1 MHGRRDYPSQ
11 VIMPFL
17 GSNIGGSH
25 VASFA
30 LGDVLS
36 ADYNIE
42 CTVLCPTPSFIAE
55 EARKRH
61 FSVVSSG
68 DHPTYRHPLSY
79 DLRRLPGRIGILH
92 RFRSRHAVLHCNDI
106 QALKSWG
113 PAAKLHKIPVIYHH
127 RALHVMTFLKRRVLS
142 LADYAICVSD
152 VCLDNLSCVARRK
165 VVLDPVTIADAGGV
179 RARDSLVEELDLD
192 HGVRLVG
199 FVANFFHRKRPF
211 FFLDVCAQLVRQV
224 NDVHGIVF
232 GRSRELEEGKLR
244 AYADSIRLAGRVT
257 FAGFR
262 LPPTRNIA
270 ALDVLIAPAVNEPF
284 GLTLVE
290 ALLLGI
296 PYVATASAG
305 HVEIHRRWRGG
316 ELVGERASPDEF
328 ASVVMDIL
336 RHPDRLTAQAL
347 RTKAQQDLSPTRHA
361 DEVMGIYKSVAAD
374 RTLPTLAANS

>member
-1 MHGRRDYPSQ
+1 
-11 VIMPFL
+11 
-17 GSNIGGSH
+17 
-25 VASFA
+25 
-30 LGDVLS
+30 
-36 ADYNIE
+36 
-42 CTVLCPTPSFIAE
+42 
-55 EARKRH
+55 
-61 FSVVSSG
+61 
-68 DHPTYRHPLSY
+68 
-79 DLRRLPGRIGILH
+79 
-92 RFRSRHAVLHCNDI
+92 
-106 QALKSWG
+106 
-113 PAAKLHKIPVIYHH
+113 VIYHH

-192 HGVRLVG
+192 DGVRLVG
-199 FVANFFHRKRPF
+199 FVANFFHQKRPF
-211 FFLDVCAQLVRQV
+211 FFLDVCAQLVRQA

-244 AYADSIRLAGRVT
+244 AYADSIGLAGRVT

-270 ALDVLIAPAVNEPF
+270 VLDVLIAPAVNEGF

-305 HVEIHRRWRGG
+305 HAEIHRRWRGG
-316 ELVGERASPDEF
+316 ELVSEQASPDEF
-328 ASVVMDIL
+328 ASVVMNVL
-336 RHPDRLTAQAL
+336 RHPHRLSAQAL

-361 DEVMGIYKSVAAD
+361 DGVMRIYKSVAAD